1 MWLTRTPCHLLQ
13 MHSRGQTSLRLAR
26 SSCVG
31 MHPPAAGN
39 EHLAR
44 ISAALLRSS
53 AGPHYNRQGSTAGAQ
68 VPAQSASSAGVT

>member
-1 MWLTRTPCHLLQ
+1 MQLP
-13 MHSRGQTSLRLAR
+13 SRGQNSLRLAR

-53 AGPHYNRQGSTAGAQ
+53 TGAAMPPRGANLGRLSSMQ
-68 VPAQSASSAGVT
+68 RSSSAGVA

>member
-1 MWLTRTPCHLLQ
+1 MQ
-13 MHSRGQTSLRLAR
+13 MHTRGQTSLRLAR

-53 AGPHYNRQGSTAGAQ
+53 AGPHYTRQGSGAGAAAQ
-68 VPAQSASSAGVT
+68 VTAHRSSSAGVT